1 MVMNDFWDNP
11 LFVQRWMSYAIRTP
25 RVRTA
30 GFLAEVQQAVWGVN
44 PNLPL
49 ARPRTMQAIYDESMA
64 STSFALVIIGIAAVV
79 TLLLGFVGLY
89 GVIAYIVSQRTRE
102 VGIRMAIGASGSQV
116 QSMFLRRGLTL
127 TGIGLVVGVV
137 TAAGGMRLLSALLYG
152 VSPFDPLTYGAV
164 IVALASVALLATWLP
179 ARQATRVDPSV
190 ALRSE

>member
-1 MVMNDFWDNP
+1 
-11 LFVQRWMSYAIRTP
+11 
-25 RVRTA
+25 
-30 GFLAEVQQAVWGVN
+30 
-44 PNLPL
+44 
-49 ARPRTMQAIYDESMA
+49 MQAIYDESMA
-64 STSFALVIIGIAAVV
+64 TTSFALVIIGIAAVV

-102 VGIRMAIGASGSQV
+102 VGIRMAIGASGNQV
-116 QSMFLRRGLTL
+116 QSMFLRRGLAL
-127 TGIGLVVGVV
+127 TGVGVV
-137 TAAGGMRLLSALLYG
+137 VGIVTAAAGMRLISALLYG